1 MFFKVIALAMA
12 AIAGYYMFD
21 LAPEEGA
28 LFLLLPAS
36 AIAVV
41 LLLAWSG

>member
-1 MFFKVIALAMA
+1 MFFKVIALAMT
-12 AIAGYYMFD
+12 AIAAYYMFD

-28 LFLLLPAS
+28 VFVLLPAS

-41 LLLAWSG
+41 LLLGWSG